1 MSKSVRPSF
10 LPGPGLIGLACG
22 IGATMAMG
30 QLQLLEGARGRLF
43 VAALVLLFYMVF
55 CFVIF
60 AGHRR
65 KQQTAA
71 AWQNSDA
78 SQAGDIAQEVLIAF
92 ASQTG
97 FAEQIAQQTAQAL
110 KDAGMRVRACS
121 LAQLD
126 LTQLQAVR
134 RVLFVVSTTG
144 EGDAPDSAA
153 GFARKAMGQATVLQN
168 LHYGVLALGDRS
180 YVQYC
185 AFGHALDAW
194 LRHQGAQAMF
204 DMVEVD
210 NGDTGAL
217 RHWQHHLGVVSGRS
231 DMADWSA
238 PGYARWILSER
249 RLLNPG
255 SAGGAAFHL
264 AFQPADAQQPL
275 SWQAGDIAEIGPRN
289 DPAKV
294 CTLLDALQL
303 DGGVPVHDQA
313 PSETTTLGEVL
324 ARSLLPHNAAELAS
338 LQGMS
343 AQDLADAFQPLPH
356 REYSIASLPQDGQLE
371 LLVRQTLL
379 PDGSLGLGSGWLT
392 AYLAEQGEL
401 DLRVRPNRG
410 FHPPADD
417 RPLILIGN
425 GTGLAGLRAHMKAR
439 VALGL
444 QRNWLLFGER
454 SVQHDFFHRSEI
466 EHWQALG
473 MLERLDLAFS
483 RDQAQRIY
491 VQDRLREAAH
501 LLQQWVDDGAA
512 IYVCGSLEGMAGGVA
527 QALSAILG
535 EQVLESMAEQ
545 GRYRRDVY

>member
-1 MSKSVRPSF
+1 MRKSVRAQFVLS
-10 LPGPGLIGLACG
+10 PGLIGVACA
-22 IGATMAMG
+22 IGATVAIG
-30 QLQLLEGARGRLF
+30 QMQLLDGVTGRLF
-43 VAALVLLFYMVF
+43 VAALMLLFYMVF

-60 AGHRR
+60 IDHRR
-65 KQQTAA
+65 KQQVAL

-78 SQAGDIAQEVLIAF
+78 SLAGDASQEVLIAF

-110 KDAGMRVRACS
+110 KDAGMQVRACS
-121 LAQLD
+121 LAQLE
-126 LTQLQAVR
+126 LAQLQAVR

-153 GFARKAMGQATVLQN
+153 GFARKVMGQAATLSD

-180 YVQYC
+180 YMQYC

-194 LRHQGAQAMF
+194 LRHHRAHALF

-217 RHWQHHLGVVSGRS
+217 RHWQHHLGVLSGHT

-238 PGYARWILSER
+238 PGYERWILSER

-255 SAGGAAFHL
+255 SAGGEVFHL
-264 AFQPADAQQPL
+264 AFKPVDSRQPL
-275 SWQAGDIAEIGPRN
+275 SWQAGDVAEIGPRN

-294 CTLLDALQL
+294 SALLNVLQL
-303 DGGVPVHDQA
+303 DGWAPVHEEA
-313 PSETTTLGEVL
+313 LEETVTLGDVL
-324 ARSLLPHNAAELAS
+324 ARSLLPHDAKELAS
-338 LQGMS
+338 LQGMT
-343 AQDLADAFQPLPH
+343 AQALADSLKPLPH

-379 PDGSLGLGSGWLT
+379 PDGKLGLGSGWLT
-392 AYLAEQGEL
+392 AHLADHDEL
-401 DLRVRPNRG
+401 DLRMRPNRS

-417 RPLILIGN
+417 CPLILIGN

-439 VALGL
+439 ISLGRR
-444 QRNWLLFGER
+444 RNWLLFGER
-454 SVQHDFFHRSEI
+454 SIQHDFFHRTEI
-466 EHWQALG
+466 ENWQEQD
-473 MLERLDLAFS
+473 MLARLDLAFS
-483 RDQAQRIY
+483 RDQPRRIY

-512 IYVCGSLEGMAGGVA
+512 IYVCGSLDGMAGGVA
-527 QALSAILG
+527 QVLTEVLG
-535 EQVLESMAEQ
+535 EEVLEAMAEQ
-545 GRYRRDVY
+545 GLYRRDVY

>member
-1 MSKSVRPSF
+1 MSKPVRTQF
-10 LPGPGLIGLACG
+10 LPGPGLTGLVCAVCATVAIGR
-22 IGATMAMG
+22 M
-30 QLQLLEGARGRLF
+30 QLLEATAGRLF

-60 AGHRR
+60 VSHRR
-65 KQQTAA
+65 KKQAA
-71 AWQNSDA
+71 LVWQHGDA
-78 SQAGDIAQEVLIAF
+78 NRTGDTPQEVLIAF

-110 KDAGMRVRACS
+110 KDAGMQVRACS

-126 LTQLQAVR
+126 LAQLQAVR

-144 EGDAPDSAA
+144 EGDAPDCAA
-153 GFARKAMGQATVLQN
+153 GFARKVMGQAATLQDV
-168 LHYGVLALGDRS
+168 HYGVLALGDRS

-194 LRHQGAQAMF
+194 LRHHGAHAMF

-210 NGDTGAL
+210 NGDPGAL
-217 RHWQHHLGVVSGRS
+217 RHWQYHLGVLSGHA

-238 PGYARWILSER
+238 PGYERWTLSER

-264 AFQPADAQQPL
+264 AFKPVDAQQPL

-289 DPAKV
+289 APAKV
-294 CTLLDALQL
+294 SALLDALQL
-303 DGGVPVHDQA
+303 DGGAPVHDQA
-313 PSETTTLGEVL
+313 PDGTATLGEVL
-324 ARSLLPHNAAELAS
+324 ARSLLPHDAVELAR
-338 LQGMS
+338 LQGMT
-343 AQDLADAFQPLPH
+343 AQALADGLKPLPH
-356 REYSIASLPQDGQLE
+356 REYSIASLPQDGRLE
-371 LLVRQTLL
+371 LLVRRTVL
-379 PDGSLGLGSGWLT
+379 PDGNPGLGSGWLT
-392 AYLAEQGEL
+392 AHLGERGEL

-410 FHPPADD
+410 FHPPVDD
-417 RPLILIGN
+417 CPLILIGN

-439 VALGL
+439 IVLDRR
-444 QRNWLLFGER
+444 RNWLLFGER
-454 SVQHDFFHRSEI
+454 SAQHDFFHRTEI
-466 EHWQALG
+466 ERWQAQG
-473 MLERLDLAFS
+473 MLARLDLAFS

>member
-1 MSKSVRPSF
+1 MSKPVRTQF
-10 LPGPGLIGLACG
+10 TQFTQFIPGPGLGGLACAICATIAIG
-22 IGATMAMG
+22 QMQLLDGAT
-30 QLQLLEGARGRLF
+30 GRLF

-60 AGHRR
+60 IDHRR
-65 KQQTAA
+65 KQQAA
-71 AWQNSDA
+71 LAWQNSGA
-78 SQAGDIAQEVLIAF
+78 SHAGEASEEVLIAF

-97 FAEQIAQQTAQAL
+97 FAEQIAQQTAQTL
-110 KDAGMRVRACS
+110 KDAGMQVRACS

-126 LTQLQAVR
+126 LAQLQAVR

-153 GFARKAMGQATVLQN
+153 GFARKVMGQAATLPDVQ
-168 LHYGVLALGDRS
+168 YGVLALGDRS
-180 YVQYC
+180 YLQYC

-194 LRHQGAQAMF
+194 LRHHGAHAMF

-210 NGDTGAL
+210 NGDPGAL
-217 RHWQHHLGVVSGRS
+217 RHWQHHLGVLSGHTE
-231 DMADWSA
+231 MADWNA
-238 PGYARWILSER
+238 PGYERWTLSER

-264 AFQPADAQQPL
+264 SFKPVEAQQSL

-289 DPAKV
+289 DPARV
-294 CTLLDALQL
+294 CALLDALQL
-303 DGGVPVHDQA
+303 DGSAPVHD
-313 PSETTTLGEVL
+313 ETLGDVL
-324 ARSLLPHNAAELAS
+324 ARSLLPHDAAELAS
-338 LQGMS
+338 LQGMT
-343 AQDLADAFQPLPH
+343 AQALADRLKPLPH

-379 PDGSLGLGSGWLT
+379 PDGHLGLGSGWLT
-392 AYLAEQGEL
+392 AHLAEQGEL

-417 RPLILIGN
+417 CPLILIGN

-439 VALGL
+439 IALGRR
-444 QRNWLLFGER
+444 RNWLLFGER
-454 SVQHDFFHRSEI
+454 SVQHDFFHRVEI
-466 EHWQALG
+466 EGWQAQG
-473 MLERLDLAFS
+473 MLVRLDLAFS

-512 IYVCGSLEGMAGGVA
+512 IYVCGSLDGMAGGVA
-527 QALSAILG
+527 QALSGILG
-535 EQVLESMAEQ
+535 EEVLESMAEQ